1 MSYTEIKMLQ
11 LKKRENMKINLFTSQ
26 KLNDEALLQKLKN
39 DILSFLEEHN
49 ITKEDVINIGIIKN
63 GSLIQLLKN
72 EGFNVEER
80 AQHPKSLSNSNKK
93 AIRENQNLLFINYN
107 DSFNMNDLLEYA
119 QTLQDKNLM
128 LLKLN
133 DNQNKGN

>member
-1 MSYTEIKMLQ
+1 
-11 LKKRENMKINLFTSQ
+11 MKVYLFASQ
-26 KLNDEALLQKLKN
+26 GLNDKAMLERFQD
-39 DILSFLEEHN
+39 DILSFLAENN
-49 ITKEDVINIGIIKN
+49 ITKEDVINIGTIKN
-63 GSLIQLLKN
+63 GYLIQLLKN

-93 AIRENQNLLFINYN
+93 AIRENQNLLIINYN

-119 QTLQDKNLM
+119 QSLQDKNIM

-133 DNQNKGN
+133 DN

>member
-39 DILSFLEEHN
+39 DILSFLEENN
-49 ITKEDVINIGIIKN
+49 ITKEDVINIGTIKN
-63 GSLIQLLKN
+63 GYLIQLLKN

-107 DSFNMNDLLEYA
+107 DSFNMNDLLEYT
-119 QTLQDKNLM
+119 QTLQDKNIM

-133 DNQNKGN
+133 DNQNRGN

>member
-1 MSYTEIKMLQ
+1 VSYTEIKMLQ

>member
-1 MSYTEIKMLQ
+1 
-11 LKKRENMKINLFTSQ
+11 MKVYLFASQ
-26 KLNDEALLQKLKN
+26 GLNDKAVLEKFKGN
-39 DILSFLEEHN
+39 ILSFLEENN
-49 ITKEDVINIGIIKN
+49 ITKEDIINIGTIKN
-63 GSLIQLLKN
+63 GYLIQLLKN

-107 DSFNMNDLLEYA
+107 DSFNMNDLLEYT
-119 QTLQDKNLM
+119 QTLQDKNIM

-133 DNQNKGN
+133 DNQNRGN

>member
-1 MSYTEIKMLQ
+1 
-11 LKKRENMKINLFTSQ
+11 MKVYLFASQ
-26 KLNDEALLQKLKN
+26 GLNDKAVLEKFKGN
-39 DILSFLEEHN
+39 ILSFLEENN
-49 ITKEDVINIGIIKN
+49 ITKEDVINIGTIKN
-63 GSLIQLLKN
+63 GYLIQLLKN

-107 DSFNMNDLLEYA
+107 DSFNMNDLLEYT
-119 QTLQDKNLM
+119 QTLQDKNIM

-133 DNQNKGN
+133 DNQNRGN

>member
-1 MSYTEIKMLQ
+1 MLQ

-39 DILSFLEEHN
+39 DILSFLEENN
-49 ITKEDVINIGIIKN
+49 ITKEDVINIGTIKN
-63 GSLIQLLKN
+63 GYLIQLLKN